1 MELQDDLVA
10 LDRLAP
16 ERVVP
21 DVQIS
26 AGFMHSGYPFMCF
39 INPSE
44 PAMVD
49 LAQLSSKGN
58 WGFFHELGHNHQRT
72 DWTFP
77 GQTEVTCNFF
87 SLYCMEKL
95 VGLPRGTGHGS
106 VKDLDG
112 NMAKRL
118 GNPPNLG
125 AFEQLA
131 PFMVLI
137 RAHGWEPLR
146 ATLRSYAQ
154 TPGKGDLAA
163 KQNSF
168 VVRYGQAAKADV
180 ADFFGQLGYPIA
192 PETKEALKGF
202 PAFRYVPAAPAK

>member
-1 MELQDDLVA
+1 
-10 LDRLAP
+10 
-16 ERVVP
+16 
-21 DVQIS
+21 
-26 AGFMHSGYPFMCF
+26 
-39 INPSE
+39 
-44 PAMVD
+44 
-49 LAQLSSKGN
+49 
-58 WGFFHELGHNHQRT
+58 
-72 DWTFP
+72 
-77 GQTEVTCNFF
+77 
-87 SLYCMEKL
+87 MEKL